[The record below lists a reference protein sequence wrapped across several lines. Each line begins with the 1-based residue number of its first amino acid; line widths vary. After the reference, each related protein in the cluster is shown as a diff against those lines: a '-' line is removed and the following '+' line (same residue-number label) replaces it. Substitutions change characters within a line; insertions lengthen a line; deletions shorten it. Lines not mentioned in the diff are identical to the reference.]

1 MRFDPSHEARFRQA
15 CDAALDQCRVVLAA
29 ARDKPVRS
37 WSKRNVFG
45 HPELASEADMR
56 AQEIL
61 TTAFARRFPG
71 VPVIAEEGTQHLGS
85 IPGTCILVDPIDGTV
100 PFLGGSSFYTI
111 TACLVDGGRPVQAVV
126 DFPAYRVRVL
136 AGAGQGTRVHGQAAC
151 LPGPGPAAV
160 LVSPA
165 QAEIARKLS
174 RSAGIADI
182 RPVPTTSMKMTLV
195 ALGRAG
201 AAIRLP
207 GATGSVAPW
216 DYAAAAL
223 IVVEAG
229 GIAHDE
235 HDRDL
240 ARSAPSIV
248 NGWLACREPGLA
260 GPLRRVMARP
270 VRQGEAGDI

>member
-1 MRFDPSHEARFRQA
+1 VNPSHEALFRRA
-15 CDAALDQCRVVLAA
+15 CDTALDQCRVVLAA
-29 ARDKPVRS
+29 ARGKPARS

-45 HPELASEADMR
+45 HPELVSDADMM

-61 TTAFARRFPG
+61 TTALARRFPG

-85 IPGTCILVDPIDGTV
+85 IPGTCILIDPIDGTV
-100 PFLGGSSFYTI
+100 PFLCGSPLYTI
-111 TACLVDGGRPVQAVV
+111 TACLVDGGRPVQALI

-136 AGAGQGTRVHGQAAC
+136 AGAGQRTCVHGEAAC

-165 QAEIARKLS
+165 QEEIAGKLS
-174 RSAGIADI
+174 RAVGITDI
-182 RPVPTTSMKMTLV
+182 RPVPTTSVKMTLV

-207 GATGSVAPW
+207 GAAASVAPW

-223 IVVEAG
+223 IASEAG
-229 GIAHDE
+229 ASAHDE

-240 ARSAPSIV
+240 ARSPPSVV
-248 NGWLACREPGLA
+248 NGWLACREPSLA
-260 GPLRRVMARP
+260 GPLRRVMARFAY
-270 VRQGEAGDI
+270 QGERCDF